1 MRSSIAVVLVVLSV
15 FAGARVRAGEAEN
28 QLLLS
33 QAIDEALK
41 NNPGIHVL
49 QNKLQSARARGNQA
63 TYLEDPELNLEA
75 WGMPLNQPVNLR
87 KANPIILGLRQ
98 KVPFFGKRALKSEIA
113 ESEVRMAEQDLRAK
127 QVEIIANVKNAYAD
141 YFMAEKSIEIAE
153 GHLEL
158 IRQVSLTAENLY
170 KVGKAP
176 QQDVI
181 KALLEQTD
189 LLNRLNMAERELE
202 TTKARL
208 NTLLGRHPGAQIGS
222 PADLSLARLSITAD
236 DLERLALE
244 QKPEV
249 RGLQQNLK
257 RSDTVIE
264 LARRNQKYP
273 DFMLG
278 LQYWVAPDQKQKH
291 MYNPMVSLTIPFS
304 PWTKGKHDLEVE
316 EALAERQAAK
326 SQLDA
331 MKNTAL
337 LAVREMF
344 VRARAAEKS
353 VAFYQ
358 EGLLPQAQQSFEATV
373 AAYQTG
379 QVNFATMLEAQ
390 RTNRETRLGYYKA
403 LVEHEQSV
411 VDIEKAVGATL
422 PREVKN

>member
-1 MRSSIAVVLVVLSV
+1 
-15 FAGARVRAGEAEN
+15 
-28 QLLLS
+28 
-33 QAIDEALK
+33 
-41 NNPGIHVL
+41 
-49 QNKLQSARARGNQA
+49 
-63 TYLEDPELNLEA
+63 
-75 WGMPLNQPVNLR
+75 
-87 KANPIILGLRQ
+87 
-98 KVPFFGKRALKSEIA
+98 
-113 ESEVRMAEQDLRAK
+113 
-127 QVEIIANVKNAYAD
+127 
-141 YFMAEKSIEIAE
+141 
-153 GHLEL
+153 
-158 IRQVSLTAENLY
+158 
-170 KVGKAP
+170 
-176 QQDVI
+176 
-181 KALLEQTD
+181 
-189 LLNRLNMAERELE
+189 
-202 TTKARL
+202 
-208 NTLLGRHPGAQIGS
+208 
-222 PADLSLARLSITAD
+222 
-236 DLERLALE
+236 
-244 QKPEV
+244 
-249 RGLQQNLK
+249 
-257 RSDTVIE
+257 
-264 LARRNQKYP
+264 
-273 DFMLG
+273 
-278 LQYWVAPDQKQKH
+278 

>member
-28 QLLLS
+28 ELRLS
-33 QAIDEALK
+33 LAIDEALK
-41 NNPGIHVL
+41 NNPEIQVL
-49 QNKLQSARARGNQA
+49 RNKLQSARARGNQS

-75 WGMPLNQPVNLR
+75 WGIPLNQPASIR
-87 KANPIILGLRQ
+87 SANPIVLGLRQ

-113 ESEVRMAEQDLRAK
+113 GSEVRMAEEELRAK
-127 QVEIIANVKNAYAD
+127 QVEVVAKVKNAYAD
-141 YFMAEKSIEIAE
+141 YFLAGKSIEIAK

-208 NTLLGRHPGAQIGS
+208 NTLLNRHPGAQLGP
-222 PADLSLARLSITAD
+222 PAELSLVRLLLSFD
-236 DLERLALE
+236 DLERLAIENNPELQGME
-244 QKPEV
+244 QNV
-249 RGLQQNLK
+249 R
-257 RSDTVIE
+257 RSEKVIE
-264 LARRNQKYP
+264 LAQRNQKYP

-291 MYNPMVSLTIPFS
+291 MYTPMVSLTIPFS
-304 PWTKGKHDLEVE
+304 PWTKGKHDYEVE
-316 EALAERQAAK
+316 EAMAERQATK
-326 SQLDA
+326 SQHEA
-331 MKNTAL
+331 MKNAAL

-344 VRARAAEKS
+344 TRARAAEKS
-353 VAFYQ
+353 VSFYQ
-358 EGLLPQAQQSFEATV
+358 DGLLPQAQQAFEATV

-379 QVNFATMLEAQ
+379 QVNFVTMLDAQ
-390 RTNRETRLGYYKA
+390 RTIREARLGYYKA
-403 LVEHEQSV
+403 LVEHEQSI
-411 VDIEKAVGATL
+411 VDIEKAVGVTL
-422 PREVKN
+422 PRPVKD

>member
-41 NNPGIHVL
+41 NNPEIHVL
-49 QNKLQSARARGNQA
+49 QNKLQSARARSNQA

-141 YFMAEKSIEIAE
+141 YFMAEKSIEIAK

>member
-41 NNPGIHVL
+41 NNPEIHVL
-49 QNKLQSARARGNQA
+49 QNKLQSARARGNQS

-75 WGMPLNQPVNLR
+75 WGIPLNRPASIR
-87 KANPIILGLRQ
+87 SANPIVLGLRQ

-113 ESEVRMAEQDLRAK
+113 GSEVRMAEEDLRAK
-127 QVEIIANVKNAYAD
+127 QVEVVANVKNAYAD
-141 YFMAEKSIEIAE
+141 YFMAEKSIEIAK

-379 QVNFATMLEAQ
+379 QVNFATMLEGQ
-390 RTNRETRLGYYKA
+390 RTIRETRLGYYKA